1 MAALLA
7 PLGVCA
13 EYLDDGVVEPML
25 CAGMG
30 KAVKFVQGLEANEL
44 KEKVRYIS
52 HESSLSLSTHSQV
65 PQNVGKCVMTRD
77 PILTFVDIS

>member
-30 KAVKFVQGLEANEL
+30 KAVKFVQGLEATEL
-44 KEKVRYIS
+44 KEKVRHIS
-52 HESSLSLSTHSQV
+52 FFL
-65 PQNVGKCVMTRD
+65 
-77 PILTFVDIS
+77 